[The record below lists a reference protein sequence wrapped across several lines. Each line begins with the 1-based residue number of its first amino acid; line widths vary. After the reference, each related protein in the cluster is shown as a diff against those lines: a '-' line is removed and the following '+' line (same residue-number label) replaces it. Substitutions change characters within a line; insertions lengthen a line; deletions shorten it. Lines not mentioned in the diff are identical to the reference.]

1 MRYQEALQQVL
12 LLVIEQ
18 VAPLDSAVLLGL
30 GVQRGLAQLLVV
42 EQQLVVQPALAVLVE
57 LLAAE
62 AVVDLVLGLQTE

>member
-30 GVQRGLAQLLVV
+30 GVQRGLAQ
-42 EQQLVVQPALAVLVE
+42 QLVVQLMLVVLVE

-62 AVVDLVLGLQTE
+62 VVVDLVLGLQAE

>member
-18 VAPLDSAVLLGL
+18 VVPLDSAVLLGL
-30 GVQRGLAQLLVV
+30 GVQRGLAQ
-42 EQQLVVQPALAVLVE
+42 QLVVQPVLAVLVE

-62 AVVDLVLGLQTE
+62 AEVGLVPELQAE